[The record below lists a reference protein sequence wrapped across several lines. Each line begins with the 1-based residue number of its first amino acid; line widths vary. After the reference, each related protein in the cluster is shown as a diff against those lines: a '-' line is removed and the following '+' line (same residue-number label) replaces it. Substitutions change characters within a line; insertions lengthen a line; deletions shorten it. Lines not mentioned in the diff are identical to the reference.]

1 MGRRELAV
9 QYKAAASLL
18 PYAKNARKHSKKQVR
33 QIADSIERFGFTNP
47 VLITGEGLILAGHG
61 RVLAARLLGLEQVP
75 TILVDHL
82 TEPERRA
89 YILADNKLAL
99 NSTWDTELLGLELQD
114 LVGLEVDLTS
124 LGFSL
129 AEIDFALDGLKE
141 AEAEPSAAPPEDH
154 TPELQAVAVTR
165 RGDLWQLGNH
175 CLVCGDAREP
185 SDYAAVLFDEPVD
198 MIFTDPPYNCPIS
211 GHVSGLGRTK
221 HREFAM
227 ASGEM
232 SEETFTRFL
241 ESSLSAAAACCKD
254 GAIAFVCMDWR
265 GAGPLIAAGKSA
277 FTEMKQLCVW
287 SKTNGG
293 MGTFYRSKH
302 ELVFVFKVGTAP
314 HTNSFGLGDTGRYR
328 TNVWEYPGISSIT
341 STRAEELA
349 LHPTVKPVALV
360 ADAIRDCSKRGDI
373 ILDPFGGSGTTLIA
387 AEKCGRGARLIEYD
401 PLYCDTII
409 RRWEKL
415 TGKEAVLMRT
425 QQSFEESLRRDLW
438 PELSR
443 EGRGRGERAY

>member
-1 MGRRELAV
+1 MARRELAV
-9 QYKAAASLL
+9 QYKAAASLV

-47 VLITGEGLILAGHG
+47 VLVTGEGLILAGHG
-61 RVLAARLLGLEQVP
+61 RVLAAKLLGLEQVP

-99 NSTWDTELLGLELQD
+99 NSTWDAELLGLELQD
-114 LVGLEVDLTS
+114 LVGLEIDPTS

-141 AEAEPSAAPPEDH
+141 ADVEPSAAPPEDH
-154 TPELQAVAVTR
+154 MPEIQTVAVTR

-185 SDYAAVLFDEPVD
+185 SDYATVLFNEPVD

-232 SEETFTRFL
+232 SEEAFTRFL
-241 ESSLSAAAACCKD
+241 ESCLGAAAAHCKN

-265 GAGPLIAAGKSA
+265 GAGPLIAARQKRVHRDEA
-277 FTEMKQLCVW
+277 AL
-287 SKTNGG
+287 
-293 MGTFYRSKH
+293 R
-302 ELVFVFKVGTAP
+302 LV
-314 HTNSFGLGDTGRYR
+314 
-328 TNVWEYPGISSIT
+328 
-341 STRAEELA
+341 
-349 LHPTVKPVALV
+349 
-360 ADAIRDCSKRGDI
+360 
-373 ILDPFGGSGTTLIA
+373 
-387 AEKCGRGARLIEYD
+387 
-401 PLYCDTII
+401 
-409 RRWEKL
+409 
-415 TGKEAVLMRT
+415 
-425 QQSFEESLRRDLW
+425 
-438 PELSR
+438 
-443 EGRGRGERAY
+443 